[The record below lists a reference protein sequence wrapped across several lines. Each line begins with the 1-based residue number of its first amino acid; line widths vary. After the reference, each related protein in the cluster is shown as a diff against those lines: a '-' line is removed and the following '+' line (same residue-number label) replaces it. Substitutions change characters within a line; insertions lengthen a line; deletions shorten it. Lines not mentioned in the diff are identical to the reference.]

1 METVISPIDG
11 YAAALL
17 DIFRAESDADQLT
30 DEFFSVA
37 QALDGNAE
45 LRTAL
50 TDPQLPVERK
60 QGIVDELLGARAS
73 RVTVAAVNL
82 LVGTGHA
89 RDMTAVASR
98 LVEAAAE
105 EEGSV
110 VAEVRAAVLLD
121 PTQVRRLEE
130 RLAATTGKRVEV
142 KVIVDPTV
150 VGGVVAKI
158 GDTVYDGSV
167 KSRLDALREQWG

>member
-1 METVISPIDG
+1 METAISPIDG

-17 DIFRAESDADQLT
+17 DIFRAEGDADRLT

-37 QALDGNAE
+37 QALDGNPE
-45 LRTAL
+45 LRAVL

-60 QGIVDELLGARAS
+60 HGIVDELLGARAD

-82 LVGTGHA
+82 LVATGHA

-98 LVEAAAE
+98 LVQTAAE

-110 VAEVRAAVLLD
+110 VAEVRAAVDLD
-121 PTQVRRLEE
+121 PMQVSRLEE
-130 RLAATTGKRVEV
+130 RLAAATGKRVEA
-142 KVIVDPTV
+142 KVIVDPSV

-158 GDTVYDGSV
+158 GDTVFDGSV